1 MREFDFENCPVC
13 KGELYINRLSC
24 KNCKSEFPV
33 EKPIS
38 KYDLLPNEQKEFLE
52 TFLRNRGNIKTVG
65 EDLHISYPTVKRR
78 LEELLV
84 NLGLEEPEENDCE
97 VVLDMNTFGKI
108 DFDSTIPSDIIR
120 RKIYESG
127 GSVVISLLDGK
138 QCRIVASADGKT
150 FTSDKL
156 NKYQISFEYSVFNH
170 IVDLLKQSKH
180 YRAPKG
186 NGHGKEDK
194 VGYGKCT
201 EDTIV
206 GTVAIK
212 HFKKQ
217 YGESTFD
224 PTFVLAAMLDWAG
237 IGINQRGFVSLH
249 PSYIAKL

>member
-1 MREFDFENCPVC
+1 MRKFDFEVCPVC
-13 KGELYINRLSC
+13 QGELYTNRLAC

-33 EKPIS
+33 ERSIS
-38 KYDLLPNEQKEFLE
+38 KYELLSAEQKCFLE
-52 TFLRNRGNIKTVG
+52 TFLRRHGNIKTVG

-78 LEELLV
+78 LDDLLMCLGIDEPKEES
-84 NLGLEEPEENDCE
+84 E
-97 VVLDMNTFGKI
+97 VKLDMKIFGKI
-108 DFDSTIPSDIIR
+108 NYDSNIPAEIIR
-120 RKIYESG
+120 RKLYENG

-138 QCRIVASADGKT
+138 PCRIIASTDGRT

-156 NKYQISFEYSVFNH
+156 NKCKIPFDYSVFNH
-170 IVDLLKQSKH
+170 IVDLLKASNQYK
-180 YRAPKG
+180 APKG

-212 HFKKQ
+212 YFKKK

-224 PTFVLAAMLDWAG
+224 PVFVLAAMLDWAG
-237 IGINQRGFVSLH
+237 IANNQRGFVSLN
-249 PSYIAKL
+249 PNYIAKL

>member
-1 MREFDFENCPVC
+1 MRKFDFEICPVC
-13 KGELYINRLSC
+13 KGGLYINRLSC
-24 KNCKSEFPV
+24 KICNSEFPV
-33 EKPIS
+33 DKTIS
-38 KYDLLPNEQKEFLE
+38 KYDLLSAEQREFLE
-52 TFLRNRGNIKTVG
+52 TFLRNRGNIKNVG

-78 LEELLV
+78 LEDLLV
-84 NLGLEEPEENDCE
+84 NLGLEEPIKHDGE
-97 VVLDMNTFGKI
+97 VRLDMNTFGEI
-108 DFDSTIPSDIIR
+108 DFNSIVPSEIVR
-120 RKIYESG
+120 RKIYENG

-138 QCRIVASADGKT
+138 PCRIVASADGKS

-156 NKYQISFEYSVFNH
+156 NKYQISFNYSVFNH
-170 IVDLLKQSKH
+170 IVDLLKHSTQ

-212 HFKKQ
+212 YFEKQ
-217 YGESTFD
+217 YGASTYD

-237 IGINQRGFVSLH
+237 IAINQRGFVSLH
-249 PSYIAKL
+249 PNYVAKL